1 VTRIFVLTAFTA
13 ALTFPAAP
21 AAADPQTIKLAT
33 LAPEGS
39 SWMKAFGDWKAA
51 IEKGTA
57 GQVKVKFYAGGVAG
71 EERDVIRKMR
81 LGQMTGAAITAVG
94 LGLIQPDVRVLE
106 IPFLFKDESELD
118 LVRNALDADFR
129 KKFQDQ
135 GYELLAWGDVGPVR
149 LYSNTPL
156 REKAD
161 LGKVKMWVWNDDP
174 LLAKLFQRLGMNAVA
189 LGVTDVLPSLQT
201 GVINGCNGSP
211 LAAVVFQWHSKVKYA
226 TSMVLSMAIGAVVL
240 TKKQW
245 DAFTPE
251 QRKVVETAS
260 RKLSSDVTDLV
271 RRENTA
277 ALAKMKSVGIEVV
290 PTPEPLV
297 AEIRAQ
303 AKVTA
308 AEMEGKLYGKE
319 FRQRVEKILAGKGK

>member
-1 VTRIFVLTAFTA
+1 MTR
-13 ALTFPAAP
+13 ALALCALLVSLPAR
-21 AAADPQTIKLAT
+21 ADVQTIKMAT

-39 SWMKAFGDWKAA
+39 SWMNVFNAWKAA
-51 IEKGTA
+51 IEKRTG

-81 LGQMTGAAITAVG
+81 LGQMNAAAITAVG

-106 IPFLFKDESELD
+106 IPFLFKSEADLD
-118 LVRNALDADFR
+118 RVRAALDADFR
-129 KKFQDQ
+129 KRFEDQ
-135 GYELLAWGDVGPVR
+135 GFVLLSWGDVGPVR
-149 LYSNTPL
+149 LYSNIPL
-156 REKAD
+156 RDKAD
-161 LGKVKMWVWNDDP
+161 LQKVKMWVWNDDP

-189 LGVTDVLPSLQT
+189 LGVTDVLTSLQT

-211 LAAVVFQWHSKVKYA
+211 VAAVALQWHQKVKYA
-226 TSMVLSMAIGAVVL
+226 TSLELSQAVGAAVL

-251 QRKVVETAS
+251 QRKIIDEETRTLSTALIKQVRADNVAS
-260 RKLSSDVTDLV
+260 LES
-271 RRENTA
+271 
-277 ALAKMKSVGIEVV
+277 MKKKGIEVI

-303 AKVTA
+303 AKLATA
-308 AEMEGKLYGKE
+308 ELEGKLFSKE
-319 FRQRVEKILAGKGK
+319 FRQTVEKLAAESR